1 MNFIHHLYVLY
12 ITYFLLSLHFSSICS
27 YGKPVSPFVYV
38 FIYYVGVGKTTL
50 TSVSDGS
57 GPYFS
62 RQKLEKKPFMKEEV
76 VGEVFF
82 SRQSRQFHFID
93 IMIKVLFPICTL
105 NWRVSDY
112 VSRQV
117 KSINKKNESTINIK

>member
-1 MNFIHHLYVLY
+1 MYFISC
-12 ITYFLLSLHFSSICS
+12 IFLLSLHFSSICS

-57 GPYFS
+57 DPYFS
-62 RQKLEKKPFMKEEV
+62 RQKLEKKRFMKEEV

-82 SRQSRQFHFID
+82 
-93 IMIKVLFPICTL
+93 PA
-105 NWRVSDY
+105 RVGNFS
-112 VSRQV
+112 S
-117 KSINKKNESTINIK
+117 